1 MQRKWEVRFSGTGGQ
16 GIIRSAVILAQAA
29 LYDGFDAVQSQSYG
43 PESRGGSTKGEV
55 VIDDEI
61 IYYPKVNL
69 PNLVVCLSQEAY
81 KKYGAD
87 IRENGILIVD
97 SSICKDDNKV
107 PENVKVYEFPIIET
121 AREEIQNEL
130 SANVLSLGIV
140 TGLTEIVSEQSM
152 IAALTETFKKNI
164 LESNLKAFALGLKIA
179 QTAKN

>member
-1 MQRKWEVRFSGTGGQ
+1 M
-16 GIIRSAVILAQAA
+16 
-29 LYDGFDAVQSQSYG
+29 
-43 PESRGGSTKGEV
+43 
-55 VIDDEI
+55 
-61 IYYPKVNL
+61 
-69 PNLVVCLSQEAY
+69 
-81 KKYGAD
+81 
-87 IRENGILIVD
+87 IVD